1 MAMKIAVASGKGGT
15 GKTLVAAN
23 LAFVLSQSCDVTLVD
38 CDVEEPNLH
47 LFFQAPATASD
58 VTVPIPVFDLQACDR
73 CGRCG
78 EFCQYGAI
86 TVLPDRILFFSELCH
101 SCGGCTL
108 VCPNGAI
115 HEEPVRIGQVTVA
128 SPSSRLRLITGNL
141 DEGKPH
147 APPVIRAAKD
157 IGGGA
162 EIAIFDAAPGTAC
175 PVVEALE
182 GCDFCI
188 MVTESTPFG
197 IHDLHLAAEVADRLG
212 VPSGVVINRSDGE
225 DKKTLAFCADHEL
238 PVLMTIP
245 FDRKIAAVQNRG
257 DLISRKGPE
266 WQGRFAE
273 LFARCRNLVLEHP

>member
-1 MAMKIAVASGKGGT
+1 MKIAVASGKGGT

-23 LAFVLSQSCDVTLVD
+23 LAYVVSQSCDVTLVD

-47 LFFQAPATASD
+47 LFFQTPAVPTE
-58 VTVPIPVFDLQACDR
+58 VTVPVPVINTESCDH

-86 TVLPDRILFFSELCH
+86 TVLPNRILFFSELCH

-108 VCPNGAI
+108 VCPKGAI
-115 HEEPVRIGQVTVA
+115 NEKPERIGQVTV
-128 SPSSRLRLITGNL
+128 SYPSSHLRLITGIL

-147 APPVIRAAKD
+147 ATPVIRAARD
-157 IGGGA
+157 LSRGA

-175 PVVEALE
+175 PVVETLE
-182 GCDFCI
+182 GCDFCVL
-188 MVTESTPFG
+188 VTESTPFG

-212 VPSGVVINRSDGE
+212 VPSGIVINRSDDR
-225 DKKTLAFCADHEL
+225 DKKTHQFCAMHEL

-245 FDRKIAAVQNRG
+245 FDRKIASVQNRG
-257 DLISRKGPE
+257 ELISRNDPV

-273 LFARCRNLVLEHP
+273 LFARCRNRILELQ